1 MGVSTPD
8 ESFRRAGDILQA
20 QLLEEMRYLR
30 KRLDQ
35 VIDGMATKDSVSTLS
50 AHVDT
55 EVRSLEGKIHE
66 TKLELSGSFDKKVDD
81 TKTELSG
88 QIDDVKK
95 LIPAPSPNTGFV
107 VGATATVTTI
117 IVGLIGYIVFL
128 QIALRTV
135 HPV

>member
-1 MGVSTPD
+1 MGATTPD

-30 KRLDQ
+30 KRLDT
-35 VIDGMATKDSVSTLS
+35 VIDGMATKESVNQLS
-50 AHVDT
+50 VHVDT
-55 EVRSLEGKIHE
+55 EVRSLEGKIE
-66 TKLELSGSFDKKVDD
+66 SNKVELSSVIDKKVDAV
-81 TKTELSG
+81 KSELSE
-88 QIDDVKK
+88 QISGVRQ

-107 VGATATVTTI
+107 VGATATVTTV